1 MPVTI
6 ESKKHSGDG
15 VSNGSVD
22 RAGIQA
28 YSGKTKLFKAE
39 NESLIYRARTKSA
52 EKYENKAKAH
62 ESTGDFGNAATY
74 YIKAA
79 EKREKAVFKNR
90 PPHFIDSSEMPGNF
104 LEAYIDQKFGYEKGD
119 RAQFAHIADDNIKAM
134 NLFDKIGDKKGAAIC
149 SAKGLLYTVLSRS
162 DSKDIGKMLD
172 IAKTYFRQGSGRL
185 LLDDEQKKMVLD
197 VITYSQAKIDK
208 RLLTR

>member
-6 ESKKHSGDG
+6 ESKKHSGG
-15 VSNGSVD
+15 
-22 RAGIQA
+22 GIQA
-28 YSGKTKLFKAE
+28 YSGETKLFKAE

-52 EKYENKAKAH
+52 EKYENMAKAH
-62 ESTGDFGNAATY
+62 ESAGDFGNAATY

-90 PPHFIDSSEMPGNF
+90 PPHFIDSSEVAHVYN
-104 LEAYIDQKFGYEKGD
+104 EFGYEKGD

-134 NLFDKIGDKKGAAIC
+134 SLFEKIGDKKGAAVC

-162 DSKDIGKMLD
+162 DTKDIGRMLNT
-172 IAKTYFRQGSGRL
+172 AKTYFRQGTGRL
-185 LLDDEQKKMVLD
+185 LLDDEQKKMVLGA
-197 VITYSQAKIDK
+197 ITYAQVKISG
-208 RLLTR
+208 RHLTR

>member
-1 MPVTI
+1 
-6 ESKKHSGDG
+6 
-15 VSNGSVD
+15 
-22 RAGIQA
+22 
-28 YSGKTKLFKAE
+28 
-39 NESLIYRARTKSA
+39 
-52 EKYENKAKAH
+52 
-62 ESTGDFGNAATY
+62 
-74 YIKAA
+74 
-79 EKREKAVFKNR
+79 
-90 PPHFIDSSEMPGNF
+90 
-104 LEAYIDQKFGYEKGD
+104 
-119 RAQFAHIADDNIKAM
+119 M